1 MSVIDRQGTG
11 EIGGRS
17 VLRLGR
23 QPERPGGH
31 RLRARSFSVCGGHQS

>member
-1 MSVIDRQGTG
+1 VSVIDRQWTG

-17 VLRLGR
+17 VLRLRR

-31 RLRARSFSVCGGHQS
+31 RLCARSFSVCGGHQS